1 MSAPDVSAV
10 SHRSSVEQASQVV
23 DQRQTLRAFSV
34 AMALFGIF
42 AVFQLA
48 GFEVVGG
55 DPDRFFR
62 PLKSELVRSLK
73 SGELPLWSD
82 RFGFGMPLAAESE
95 VGAFYPPH
103 WLIYPA
109 FGTSVGYRISQ
120 CLHQCMALTFTFFL
134 ARRLGA
140 LPLGAAL
147 GAVIFVLGGFPTIQA
162 SKEWA
167 ILGMAWMPAAF
178 LGTETW
184 LENGWNRLG
193 RRGLALLSISLAC
206 LALIGH
212 FQMAQLTSLGLAI
225 WVATRTF
232 ADRSLLRRWPGLL
245 LAVTLA
251 AVIASPQLA
260 LSFQYADS
268 VGALNRSLSTLS
280 YYSYPLECLTELALP
295 LWPRRVAGGPEGAF
309 WTLRNT
315 TRFEAAMF
323 VGTAGLMLAIIGIF
337 ARSQWDKRAMPM
349 LALIVTGL
357 GISTMPQWSV
367 EGYATLIELP
377 GMGLFRCPGRYGV
390 LAHLGLALAAARGWG
405 RWPNAGAIVAILA
418 TFIGSAWF
426 LKSFLNK
433 PLIAFGAGAKLPVV
447 DSSAKLAGFTDPLIF
462 IVALVSFYF
471 FAILI
476 LMSLTRPKLKVLLFL
491 LSTCELTYFYFAGP
505 TRWGWSLGLPGSSP
519 LLTRLA
525 EESDEGPVMVGGK
538 LDNVPV
544 TAGAATAA
552 AYFGVKMPPANE
564 SLKTRTEVISGNFMR
579 VRGAKEQDPYVRL
592 GIRYSVVSLPPAA
605 RPSPGSWIE
614 AGKAFPN
621 DPLSEALPNTMPGP
635 RTLHMTDHLRPGSN
649 LPAWAYTARDFSIA
663 RDHFSAFDQ
672 LFSNPTIAAF
682 ERQHEI
688 QRDDFFNFGLLTP
701 DRLDTE
707 ATVTADPSRLSLS
720 VRHSRTALIILRRTY
735 DDGWLAIDE
744 STGKEYPI
752 RPVFGGI
759 QAITVPSSGTRTEMT
774 ETKIRLEYR
783 PASLT
788 YTIPASLFSSISVIL
803 MGFARRNRN
812 SSNESVPKVD

>member
-1 MSAPDVSAV
+1 MSQEPTEPREDPISGHSRHSRHAFLL
-10 SHRSSVEQASQVV
+10 ASG
-23 DQRQTLRAFSV
+23 
-34 AMALFGIF
+34 LFGIF
-42 AVFQLA
+42 IVAQIA
-48 GFEVVGG
+48 GIEVVGG

-62 PLKSELVRSLK
+62 PLKSELVRSLS

-95 VGAFYPPH
+95 VGAFYTPH
-103 WLIYPA
+103 WFIYPA
-109 FGTSVGYRISQ
+109 FGTSLGYRVSQ
-120 CLHQCMALTFTFFL
+120 CLHQYLALAFSYLL

-140 LPLGAAL
+140 MPLGAAL
-147 GAVIFVLGGFPTIQA
+147 GAMIFVLGGFPTIQA

-184 LENGWNRLG
+184 LDSGWNRSG
-193 RRGLALLSISLAC
+193 RRGLSLLSISLAC

-225 WVATRTF
+225 WVSTRTF

-245 LAVTLA
+245 VAVTLA
-251 AVIASPQLA
+251 AAIASPQLA

-280 YYSYPLECLTELALP
+280 YYSYPVECLTELAVP
-295 LWPRRVAGGPEGAF
+295 LWTRRVAGGPEGAF

-323 VGTAGLMLAIIGIF
+323 AGTAGLILAIIGIF
-337 ARSQWDKRAMPM
+337 TRAEWENRSFPL
-349 LALIVTGL
+349 LALIIAGF

-405 RWPNAGAIVAILA
+405 RWPNAGSIVAILA
-418 TFIGSAWF
+418 TFISSAWF
-426 LKSFLNK
+426 LRSFLSK
-433 PLIAFGAGAKLPVV
+433 PLIAPGIGAKLPVV
-447 DSSAKLAGFTDPLIF
+447 DSAVKLAGFTDPLIF
-462 IVALVSFYF
+462 VVTLVSFYF

-476 LMSLTRPKLKVLLFL
+476 LLSLTRPKLKVLLFL
-491 LSTCELTYFYFAGP
+491 LATCELTYFYFAGP
-505 TRWGWSLGLPGSSP
+505 TRWGWSLGLPESSS

-525 EESDEGPVMVGGK
+525 EESANGPVMVGGK

-544 TAGAATAA
+544 TAGATTAA
-552 AYFGVKMPPANE
+552 AYFGVSMPTANE
-564 SLKTRTEVISGNFMR
+564 LLKTKIEVITSNINR
-579 VRGAKEQDPYVRL
+579 THGAKEKNPFLSMGV
-592 GIRYSVVSLPPAA
+592 RYSIDVV

-614 AGKAFPN
+614 AGKAFPY
-621 DPLSEALPNTMPGP
+621 DPLSEAIPKTMPGP
-635 RTLHMTDHLRPGSN
+635 RTLYLTDHLRPDSN
-649 LPAWAYTARDFSIA
+649 LPDWAYTARGFSIA

-682 ERQHEI
+682 ERQHEF
-688 QRDDFFNFGLLTP
+688 QRDDSFNFGLLTS

-707 ATVTADPSRLSLS
+707 ATVITDRLRLALT

-735 DDGWLAIDE
+735 DEGWLAIDE
-744 STGKEYPI
+744 SSGQEYPI

-774 ETKIRLEYR
+774 ETKIRLKYR
-783 PASLT
+783 PVSLA
-788 YTIPASLFSSISVIL
+788 YTIPASVISSIFIMLLS
-803 MGFARRNRN
+803 FARRNRN
-812 SSNESVPKVD
+812 SSKEPIPKVD